1 MCWASSITSTTVLFF
16 LIYGLLSSTRFC
28 CAVVPTFCSPLLL
41 LRLWPCWWQKQE
53 KISFRKV
60 TLIKSAKTLGL
71 VSSAIDISTATENVH
86 VLLLLQLQLLLLL
99 R

>member
-1 MCWASSITSTTVLFF
+1 L
-16 LIYGLLSSTRFC
+16 
-28 CAVVPTFCSPLLL
+28 P
-41 LRLWPCWWQKQE
+41 LRLGLVGGQQQE

-86 VLLLLQLQLLLLL
+86 VLLLLLLLLL